1 MLIRFS
7 DWMHKTAK
15 SHARLVSTRQCK
27 RIKQP
32 HSATDMKKNYTH
44 LELHQEFQKLVWNK
58 MLHKRIKIAL
68 GKFKTASAE
77 DVWTPAL
84 VSAFNYLA
92 QDRLR
97 VALCSYYLNDL
108 SRLLSA
114 VGNAQAPQDFADV
127 SDEFFAKLVFTTID
141 EERWKA
147 NESNFEQVK
156 QCVQIVRRYEQ
167 APQAGLKLE
176 ETFAL
181 LDGLVFTL
189 LFHPT
194 FFDESRRENMVA
206 LMADQVAE
214 DVLGEW
220 PEN

>member
-1 MLIRFS
+1 
-7 DWMHKTAK
+7 
-15 SHARLVSTRQCK
+15 
-27 RIKQP
+27 
-32 HSATDMKKNYTH
+32 MKKTYTH

-58 MLHKRIKIAL
+58 MLHKKIKIAL
-68 GKFKTASAE
+68 GKFKIASAE
-77 DVWTPAL
+77 EVWIPAL

-97 VALCSYYLNDL
+97 VALCSYYLNNL
-108 SRLLSA
+108 TRLLPDI
-114 VGNAQAPQDFADV
+114 GNDQAPQEFADV

-147 NESNFEQVK
+147 NESNFERVK

-167 APQAGLKLE
+167 APQGGLKLE
-176 ETFAL
+176 ETFTL

-220 PEN
+220 PED